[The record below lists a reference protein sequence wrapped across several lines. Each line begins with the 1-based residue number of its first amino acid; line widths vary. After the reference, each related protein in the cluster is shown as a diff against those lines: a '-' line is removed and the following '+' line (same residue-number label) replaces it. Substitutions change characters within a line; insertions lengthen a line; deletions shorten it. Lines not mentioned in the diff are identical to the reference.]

1 MNTLL
6 RHLQSAA
13 LLVTAAVTL
22 SQCASTGPAS
32 QVAAATTDPR
42 ELAANSR
49 ASLASLYR
57 RYPKAR
63 QLGAKAK
70 GILVFPAVTKG
81 GLMVGGIG
89 GTGALIDP
97 DGKIREFYQ
106 TSGLS
111 YGFQAGI
118 QKYSYALFL
127 MDDQARSSLRQSG
140 GWQVG
145 GAPGL
150 VIVDEA
156 VGASISVG
164 SVNRGTY
171 AVLYNERGL
180 MGGLSLQGSLVT
192 RFIPR
197 QR

>member
-1 MNTLL
+1 MRRFIHSLRRATLL
-6 RHLQSAA
+6 AA
-13 LLVTAAVTL
+13 GALVL
-22 SQCASTGPAS
+22 SQCSSTGPAS
-32 QVAAATTDPR
+32 RIAAATTNPR
-42 ELAANSR
+42 ELAADSR

-70 GILVFPAVTKG
+70 GILVFPSVTKG
-81 GLMVGGIG
+81 GLMVGGLG

-111 YGFQAGI
+111 YGLQAGI

-127 MDDQARSSLRQSG
+127 MDDQARSYLRQSG

-145 GAPGL
+145 SAPGL

-156 VGASISVG
+156 AGASMSVG
-164 SVNRGTY
+164 SINRGTY
-171 AVLYNERGL
+171 AILYHERGL
-180 MGGLSLQGSLVT
+180 MGGLGLQGSHVA
-192 RFIPR
+192 RFIPD
-197 QR
+197 QP

>member
-1 MNTLL
+1 MKTIRRVLSL
-6 RHLQSAA
+6 VVFAGLA
-13 LLVTAAVTL
+13 LLL
-22 SQCASTGPAS
+22 SQCAATGPGS
-32 QVAAATTDPR
+32 RIAAATTDPR
-42 ELAANSR
+42 ALAADSR

-70 GILVFPAVTKG
+70 GIVVFPSVTKG
-81 GLMVGGIG
+81 GLMVGGLG

-106 TSGLS
+106 TTGIS
-111 YGFQAGI
+111 YGMQAGL

-127 MDDQARSSLRQSG
+127 MDNQARSYLHQSG

-145 GAPGL
+145 SAPSL
-150 VIVDEA
+150 VVVDEA
-156 VGASISVG
+156 VGASMSVG
-164 SVNRGTY
+164 SINRGTY
-171 AVLYNERGL
+171 AVLYHERGL
-180 MGGLSLQGSLVT
+180 MGGLGLQGSRIA
-192 RFIPR
+192 RFIPD